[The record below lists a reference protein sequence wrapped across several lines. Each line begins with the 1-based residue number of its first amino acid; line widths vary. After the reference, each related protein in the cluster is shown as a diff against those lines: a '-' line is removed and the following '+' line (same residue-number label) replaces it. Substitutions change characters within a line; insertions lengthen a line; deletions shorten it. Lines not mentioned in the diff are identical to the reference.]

1 MLKIAL
7 VQLDTTGRDEVLKK
21 VEGYLREYRADIF
34 VFPELLT
41 TGYKEPHL
49 KADRGETLKVLKEFS
64 KDYDTALVFS
74 MAFKWGDNVYNRAFF
89 LYGGREFYYDKAH
102 LFKPLGEAEY
112 FKPGKS
118 LKVFRIDFKGLEIVF
133 SLQICYDLR
142 FPEAFR
148 TLALEGVKAVFI
160 PAQWPLVR
168 VSVWKS
174 MLVSR
179 AAENGIFIIGCNRVG
194 EEKGVVYGGSSSIVS
209 PSGEVLLELGKR
221 EGIGVVEIDLNEVER
236 VRKKINV
243 LGDMVDL
250 EVDKP

>member
-1 MLKIAL
+1 MLRIAL
-7 VQLDTTGRDEVLKK
+7 GQLDTTERDEVLKK
-21 VEGYLREYRADIF
+21 VEDYLRNYRADVF

-49 KADRGETLKVLKEFS
+49 KADRGETLEVLKGFS

-74 MAFKWGDNVYNRAFF
+74 MAFKGDDGVYNRAFF
-89 LYGGREFYYDKAH
+89 LYGEREFYYDKAH
-102 LFKPLGEAEY
+102 LFKPLGEGEY

-118 LKVFRIDFKGLEIVF
+118 LKVFQTDFKGNKIIF

-142 FPEAFR
+142 FPEVFR
-148 TLALEGVKAVFI
+148 KLALEGVRVIFI

-168 VSVWKS
+168 VGVWKS

-179 AAENGIFIIGCNRVG
+179 AAENGIFIVGCNRVG
-194 EEKGVVYGGSSSIVS
+194 EENGVVYGGNSAIVS
-209 PSGEVLLELGKR
+209 PSGEVLLELGKT
-221 EGIGVVEIDLNEVER
+221 EGVGVVEIDLQEVER
-236 VRKKINV
+236 TKEKIDV

-250 EVDKP
+250 EIK